1 MKTVVEVE
9 GLKALD
15 EALGQLPKSIGRAV
29 MRRTLQAAG
38 EPIAQ
43 MARSVAPDRSGGL
56 RESIAVSTKVKN
68 SVGMAEFAAAK
79 RAGLGDGAARSAL
92 RDARRAARAAGEV
105 SYMEMFVGPS
115 TRAPHAHFV
124 EFGTVKMAPRPFLRP
139 AWDSNKDR
147 ALSIVKRELGEQIIS
162 AAKRVSRS
170 KRYGADIKY
179 QASIAALMA
188 VEAGS

>member
-1 MKTVVEVE
+1 MKTVIEVE

-15 EALGQLPKSIGRAV
+15 EALGQLPQSIGRAV

-38 EPIAQ
+38 DPIADAART
-43 MARSVAPDRSGGL
+43 MAKERTGQL

-92 RDARRAARAAGEV
+92 RDARRAAKAAGEV

-115 TRAPHAHFV
+115 TRAPHAHLV
-124 EFGTVKMAPRPFLRP
+124 EFGTVNMAPRPYLRP

-147 ALSIVKRELGEQIIS
+147 ALGIIKRELGEQIIS
-162 AAKRVSRS
+162 AAKRISRS
-170 KRYGADIKY
+170 KRYGSDIKY